1 MLLKLQENYM
11 SIDHVTWHTIL
22 YLNKQTNSWKTKIQQ
37 YRMVCTYI
45 RVLIANT
52 VTMHSAPP

>member
-45 RVLIANT
+45 R
-52 VTMHSAPP
+52 